1 MSHLRLAY
9 GKLSPEAYNG
19 LIQTSMALS
28 KSSLGHLVELVYL
41 RISQINGCAFCLDMH
56 STALRK
62 AGYSQHKMD
71 ILSGWRM
78 AEAFDARERA
88 ALDWAEAVTHI
99 SYCGTS
105 DELFATLKEH
115 FNDTEIADLTFAIS
129 LMNAF
134 NRMAISMR
142 Q

>member
-1 MSHLRLAY
+1 MSQLRLAY

-28 KSSLGHLVELVYL
+28 KSSLGHIVELVYL
-41 RISQINGCAFCLDMH
+41 HISQINGCAFCLDMH

-62 AGYSQHKMD
+62 AGYSQNKMD
-71 ILSGWRM
+71 ILAGWRM
-78 AEAFDARERA
+78 AEPFDERERA
-88 ALDWAEAVTHI
+88 ALAWAEAVTDI

-105 DELFATLKEH
+105 DELFAELKTH
-115 FNDTEIADLTFAIS
+115 FSDAEIADLTFAIS

>member
-1 MSHLRLAY
+1 MAY
-9 GKLSPEAYNG
+9 KIVKIWLYILGHIERKV
-19 LIQTSMALS
+19 ALS
-28 KSSLGHLVELVYL
+28 NHES
-41 RISQINGCAFCLDMH
+41 
-56 STALRK
+56 
-62 AGYSQHKMD
+62 
-71 ILSGWRM
+71 
-78 AEAFDARERA
+78 DARERA

>member
-1 MSHLRLAY
+1 
-9 GKLSPEAYNG
+9 
-19 LIQTSMALS
+19 
-28 KSSLGHLVELVYL
+28 
-41 RISQINGCAFCLDMH
+41 MH

-62 AGYSQHKMD
+62 AGYSQNKMD
-71 ILSGWRM
+71 ILAGWRM
-78 AEAFDARERA
+78 AEPFDERERA
-88 ALDWAEAVTHI
+88 ALAWAEAVTDI

-105 DELFATLKEH
+105 DELFAELKTH
-115 FNDTEIADLTFAIS
+115 FSDAEIADLTFAIS